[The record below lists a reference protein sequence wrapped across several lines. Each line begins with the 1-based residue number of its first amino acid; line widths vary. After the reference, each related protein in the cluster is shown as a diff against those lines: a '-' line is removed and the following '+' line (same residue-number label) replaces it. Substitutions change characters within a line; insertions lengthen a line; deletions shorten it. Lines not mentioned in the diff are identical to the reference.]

1 MSLKTFF
8 TMKTESGREVVFM
21 TDKLVS
27 FEFDGEKTMITTVEC
42 ATYCFKGDQRRSIG
56 LAIGKLYPI
65 KGNGK
70 EGEPK

>member
-27 FEFDGEKTMITTVEC
+27 FVFDGKDTIIHTVEGE
-42 ATYCFKGDQRRSIG
+42 YCFKGDQRRSIG

-70 EGEPK
+70 EGETK